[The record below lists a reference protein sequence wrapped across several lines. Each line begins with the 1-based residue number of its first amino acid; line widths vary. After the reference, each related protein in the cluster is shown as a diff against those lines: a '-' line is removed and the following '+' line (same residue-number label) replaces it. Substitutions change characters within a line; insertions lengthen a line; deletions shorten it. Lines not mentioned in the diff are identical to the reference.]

1 MIFSAPV
8 VTIRL
13 TCERKKAILGHFLG
27 NHRLELGKNRLMDPS
42 KIFYGGHCVPH
53 WTWHVPP
60 GRHPGQTLWGV
71 FAGAGRL
78 RVGDEEFSLS
88 AGDVFRLD
96 YQQEVHGIQ
105 DRDDWLRIRY
115 VDFEPD
121 DALPVQAMPTS
132 RHFDHLQFLGEL
144 FDRLERACRP
154 EQSAEKIVWLEALM
168 TEYQMEASPHRM
180 TLYSAKIDAL
190 CRLFQSHAG
199 PARLRAGSPG
209 PVGRHKKSR
218 TGTDSRPGA
227 CIFKRQRP
235 VLLFGADCEEIERIA
250 ILAAAHVQCPDFFI
264 RIGVVEGH
272 IPHPAGIAVFRLPF
286 QGFPRL
292 HVF

>member
-154 EQSAEKIVWLEALM
+154 EQSAEIIIWLEALM

-190 CRLFQSHAG
+190 CRLFQSH
-199 PARLRAGSPG
+199 PERHYRLEALASQWGCSGDHLIRCF
-209 PVGRHKKSR
+209 KKERGKTPYAWLLEVRLDTAKVLLRNSNLSLKEIADLCGFSDLFAFSRFFRRR
-218 TGTDSRPGA
+218 TGQAPGRFA
-227 CIFKRQRP
+227 RTGR
-235 VLLFGADCEEIERIA
+235 RT
-250 ILAAAHVQCPDFFI
+250 
-264 RIGVVEGH
+264 
-272 IPHPAGIAVFRLPF
+272 
-286 QGFPRL
+286 
-292 HVF
+292 